1 MPWYPP
7 ARNLAPW
14 FGRAVAALV
23 LAAIT
28 FATAHAQGPVE
39 PARDG
44 VPIPREVRLQA
55 MRQLKHDLLWQ
66 GARRHF
72 TAVARKQREA
82 REQKKLGKAPAK
94 KGQRA
99 REAFVDDNPVP
110 MVGGRPASPAAAEVT
125 AVVPTN
131 VRANNPSGDASNAGQ
146 AEESIASL
154 GSNMLVAWNDGQG
167 FVTGGDTQ
175 GYAYS
180 TDNGATFTDGGD
192 LPHPAAYP
200 SWEWTSDPVVTV
212 NEKTGRFYYCGLANS
227 DATHNAVGVAYGH
240 FSGASFVWDSVVATR
255 TALNSTTF
263 LDKEWIMADSSG
275 AGQMVYVS
283 YTTFTTTDWIDFQ
296 RSTDGGASWSAATQL
311 SSVST
316 NGLVQGSRPAV
327 GPNGEVYVVW
337 SALGTGDADFFNLKK
352 STNSGASFGAEV
364 QVASLFANFGTG
376 APGFNRERGITF
388 PSIVVDRTTGV
399 NRGRVHVTWN
409 ETFDILA
416 APFTINSGKVEV
428 EPNNFAA
435 GATLFTPGQTLRGN
449 TSAVN
454 PPDFD
459 YWKFSLTAGQSI
471 VVWADSLPAS
481 QTYTLRIFAANPDS
495 TQRLCFGGD
504 INAGLIVS
512 PAFYVFTAPV
522 AATYYLRFSPAFT
535 SSSSKTGNYR
545 IETVLW
551 ATAGER
557 GRDQRDVF
565 VTHSDDGS
573 AWSTPTRPNDNAVGF
588 DDWLPEVAVGAD
600 GCVYATWFDFRDD
613 TYGSRGHQYGT
624 RSTDGGATWQPSA
637 MLTSAQSN
645 FTTSSSNIAP
655 NQGDYSSTFGDARY
669 VRHTWADG
677 RGTNVDVWTTGWD
690 TWHAITVCAANQTVI
705 PDMTANLAWTVTNDN
720 PLFAND
726 YTCALSSQ
734 RNWPMPANAPLA
746 LVAAAFG
753 DVYMSVAVPATA
765 AAGVNTLT
773 LTVTN
778 SRGALVKT
786 CTTNLTV
793 DPSLVGVGGGQ
804 PLAFGLRPSW
814 PNPASG
820 SARLEY
826 TLPRAG
832 AVTLRIY
839 GLKGELVRTLVSGE
853 RPAGLNAAVWDGR
866 DDRGNAVGAGAYFYR
881 LEGFG
886 RNAARRMVWMK

>member
-1 MPWYPP
+1 MPWFPP
-7 ARNLAPW
+7 ARHLAPRL
-14 FGRAVAALV
+14 GRAAAAAL
-23 LAAIT
+23 LAALT
-28 FATAHAQGPVE
+28 FATAHAQEPVQRA
-39 PARDG
+39 PDG

-72 TAVARKQREA
+72 TEVARRQREA
-82 REQKKLGKAPAK
+82 RELKQRGKPAPTR
-94 KGQRA
+94 GQRV
-99 REAFVDDNPVP
+99 REAFVDDGPL
-110 MVGGRPASPAAAEVT
+110 PAGSERLAAPAAAEAT

-131 VRANNPSGDASNAGQ
+131 VRANTPGGDSATAGQ
-146 AEESIASL
+146 AEECIASL
-154 GSNMLVAWNDGQG
+154 GSNILVAWNDGQG

-200 SWEWTSDPVVTV
+200 SWKWTSDPVVAV
-212 NEKTGRFYYCGLANS
+212 NEKTGRFFYCGLANS
-227 DATHNAVGVAYGH
+227 DASNNAVGVAYGH
-240 FSGASFVWDSVVATR
+240 FSGASFVWDSVVAVR
-255 TALNSTTF
+255 TASNATTF
-263 LDKEWIMADSSG
+263 LDKQWIAADSSG
-275 AGQMVYVS
+275 TGQMVYVS
-283 YTTFTTTDWIDFQ
+283 NTTFDTSDHIDFY
-296 RSTDGGASWSAATQL
+296 RSTDGGRTWSLPTQL
-311 SSVST
+311 SPVSE
-316 NGLVQGSRPAV
+316 NGAVQGSRPAV
-327 GPNGEVYVVW
+327 GPGGELYVVW
-337 SALGTGDADFFNLKK
+337 SALGAGDADFFNLKK
-352 STNSGASFGAEV
+352 STNSGASFGAES
-364 QVASLFANFGTG
+364 QVVSLYANAGTG

-399 NRGRVHVTWN
+399 NRGRVYVGWN
-409 ETFDILA
+409 ESVDVWA
-416 APFTINSGKVEV
+416 APFSLNSGKVEV
-428 EPNNFAA
+428 EPNGYALA
-435 GATLFTPGQTLRGN
+435 ATLFTPGQTLRGN
-449 TSAVN
+449 TSAVS
-454 PPDFD
+454 PADLD
-459 YWKFSLTAGQSI
+459 YWKFSLTAGQVF

-481 QTYTLRIFAANPDS
+481 QTYTLRVFAPNPDS

-504 INAGLIVS
+504 INAGTNVTQ
-512 PAFYVFTAPV
+512 AWYGFCAPV
-522 AATYYLRFSPAFT
+522 TATYYLRFAPAYT

-545 IETVLW
+545 IET
-551 ATAGER
+551 AIYTPTGER
-557 GRDQRDVF
+557 SRDQRDAF
-565 VTHSDDGS
+565 VTWSDNGS
-573 AWSTPTRPNDNAVGF
+573 SWSTPVRANDSAVGF
-588 DDWLPEVAVGAD
+588 DEWLPEVAVGAD
-600 GCVYATWFDFRDD
+600 GCAYATWFDWRDD

-655 NQGDYSSTFGDARY
+655 NQGDYSSSFGDARY

-677 RGTNVDVWTTGWD
+677 RGSNVDVWTTGWD
-690 TWHAITVCAANQTVI
+690 TWQVITVCAANQTVI
-705 PDMTANLAWTVTNDN
+705 PNMTANLAWTVTNNN

-734 RNWPMPANAPLA
+734 RNWPMPANVPLA
-746 LVAAAFG
+746 LAAAAFG
-753 DVYMSVAVPATA
+753 DANMSVAVPDTA
-765 AAGVNTLT
+765 AAGINLLT
-773 LTVTN
+773 FTVTN

-786 CTTNLTV
+786 CTTSLTV

-814 PNPASG
+814 PNPARC

-866 DDRGNAVGAGAYFYR
+866 DERGNAVGAGAYFYR

-886 RNAARRMVWMK
+886 RSAARRMVWMR